1 MGSVPCR
8 NECPE
13 CQALERFL
21 REERIRLETELVNTR
36 MALATLAF
44 KAGLGALIP
53 GKPEREAPFAVL
65 EQSAKQGSDVGWNAL
80 LMRLILEAPERG

>member
-1 MGSVPCR
+1 MGSVPCK

-13 CQALERFL
+13 CHEFERRL

-36 MALATLAF
+36 AALATLAF
-44 KAGLGALIP
+44 KAGLGGLIP
-53 GKPEREAPFAVL
+53 GKPERTAPFAVL
-65 EQSAKQGSDVGWNAL
+65 EKAAKENDVGWNAL